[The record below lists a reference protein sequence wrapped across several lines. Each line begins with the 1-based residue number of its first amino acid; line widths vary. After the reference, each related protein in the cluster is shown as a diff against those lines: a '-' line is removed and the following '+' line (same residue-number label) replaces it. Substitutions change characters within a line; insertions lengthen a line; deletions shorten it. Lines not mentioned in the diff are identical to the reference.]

1 MKRFKLLCGLAL
13 TALVGTANA
22 ALITFDDDNIPLS
35 SPSDREIKDQVIYG
49 GFEWSNFVYYD
60 TRDGNGF
67 AKGLKSGNNVGYNMY
82 GNPASFT
89 SPTAFTVN
97 SLWATAGWR
106 SGMSVTFLG
115 YSSTGAV
122 VHSRTIT
129 PSVVEPTLY
138 SFDWTGIYKF
148 GYSAS
153 GGSAVGGSDGTQL
166 ILDNITVNEAAGA
179 PVTGPSPG
187 PVTDPGPGPGPGP
200 VTDPAPVTDPGPVT
214 DPETGVGD
222 TPGNEPGNGPGTIP
236 VDETPPADPFV
247 SDPVNA
253 PGAGTDPSSD
263 PTSPGIASESA
274 VPSPATA
281 ILLSLGLLGWGVSRR
296 KR

>member
-1 MKRFKLLCGLAL
+1 MKPFKLLCGLAL
-13 TALVGTANA
+13 VAVMGTTHA
-22 ALITFDDDNIPLS
+22 AIITFDDDNIPLS
-35 SPSDREIKDQVIYG
+35 SPSDKDIKDAVVYG

-67 AKGLKSGNNVGYNMY
+67 VKGLKSGNNVGYNMY
-82 GNPASFT
+82 GAPASFT

-106 SGMSVTFLG
+106 SGLSVSFLG

-122 VHSRTIT
+122 VYSRTVT

-138 SFDWTGIYKF
+138 TFDWTGIYKF

-153 GGSAVGGSDGTQL
+153 GGSAVGSSDGTQL
-166 ILDNITVNEAAGA
+166 ILDDITVNQVASGD
-179 PVTGPSPG
+179 PVTGSSPG
-187 PVTDPGPGPGPGP
+187 PVTD
-200 VTDPAPVTDPGPVT
+200 PVT

-236 VDETPPADPFV
+236 VDETPPTDPFV
-247 SDPVNA
+247 TDPVNV
-253 PGAGTDPSSD
+253 PGAGTDPSVD
-263 PTSPGIASESA
+263 PTAPGIASESA

-281 ILLSLGLLGWGVSRR
+281 ILLALGLLGWGVSRR

>member
-1 MKRFKLLCGLAL
+1 MKQFKLLCGLAL
-13 TALVGTANA
+13 VAVMGSTHA
-22 ALITFDDDNIPLS
+22 AVITFDDDNIPLS
-35 SPSDREIKDQVIYG
+35 SPSDRQIKEQVVYG

-60 TRDGNGF
+60 TRGGNGF

-82 GNPASFT
+82 GAPASFT

-106 SGMSVTFLG
+106 SDMTVAFLG

-122 VHSRTIT
+122 VYSRTIT

-138 SFDWTGIYKF
+138 TFDWTGIYKF

-153 GGSAVGGSDGTQL
+153 GGSAVGSSDGTQL
-166 ILDNITVNEAAGA
+166 ILDDITVNQAASGD
-179 PVTGPSPG
+179 PVTGTS
-187 PVTDPGPGPGPGP
+187 PGP
-200 VTDPAPVTDPGPVT
+200 VTDPAPVTGPGPVT
-214 DPETGVGD
+214 DPSPVTDPTTTDPVTGGGD

-236 VDETPPADPFV
+236 VDETPPTDPFV
-247 SDPVNA
+247 TDPVNV
-253 PGAGTDPSSD
+253 PGAGTDPSVD
-263 PTSPGIASESA
+263 PTAPGIASESA

-281 ILLSLGLLGWGVSRR
+281 ILLALGLLGWGVSRR